1 MKYITKHQLK
11 KSFKALENVHPFY
24 GITFLAC
31 KTNDLPIGRKIE
43 FPIDKFEHQLLEK
56 YYKPEKNTERF
67 LKVFRVSD
75 KSNYWLRPDY
85 PSSGSQKTRTNK
97 FKDAFLHPMNTQ
109 VWGWASNYIEILKLH
124 LHRHN
129 QIPAFHLAV
138 WLYRDREWK
147 DETTARSIIDIFMR
161 EFKITNDEKK
171 ELFDTTIP
179 EDLDLDL
186 LFQAEPVS
194 WSELSEELGIK
205 PPPDRPMERGGN
217 LFSLDL
223 SGIGPAKSLEIKLS
237 NRINLFTGDNGLGKS
252 FILDCAWWAL
262 SGDWS
267 GNQAYPREDAKKSDV
282 KIKYKIQGKSGRPEA
297 SESYY
302 DWKQQIWTSAG
313 KRLTMPGLLIYA
325 RIDGA
330 FAVWDPARYDLL
342 KSELQK
348 FNALIFS
355 REDVW
360 NGLPY
365 QIGGTK
371 KYLCNGLINDWVQW
385 QYSPEEPPFS
395 ILKKVLRGL
404 SPPNLSKGD
413 IGFLEPGKPTR
424 IPPESR
430 LIPTIKHPY
439 GEIPLIYSSAAVQ
452 RIVGLA
458 YLIVWTWEEHKNQ
471 AKSIRE
477 KPQDRMVL
485 LVDEIEAHLH
495 PQWQRL
501 ILPALLN
508 VLNELEKDLQVQLL
522 ITTHSPLVMTS
533 IEPIFDTTRDK
544 IFHLNL
550 VQEGL
555 FEGRV
560 EIEEPEFVR
569 WGSVNSWLRSNI
581 FEVHPTSIEAENAME
596 KAKKLQLQK
605 KASKEEIEEVSD
617 LLSKYLSPHDPFWIR
632 WTYFAKNHNVEL

>member
-31 KTNDLPIGRKIE
+31 KVNDLPIGRQIE
-43 FPIDKFEHQLLEK
+43 FPIDKFEFQFLER

-109 VWGWASNYIEILKLH
+109 VWGWAPNYLEILKLR
-124 LHRHN
+124 LHRGN
-129 QIPAFHLAV
+129 RISAFHLAV

-147 DETTARSIIDIFMR
+147 NETTAKSIIDTFMK

-179 EDLDLDL
+179 EDLDSDL
-186 LFQAEPVS
+186 LFEIEPIS

-217 LFSLDL
+217 LFSLYL
-223 SGIGPAKSLEIKLS
+223 SGIGPTKSLEIKLS

-267 GNQAYPREDAKKSDV
+267 GNQAYPREDANKSDV

-297 SESYY
+297 SESNY
-302 DWKQQIWTSAG
+302 DWKQQIWTSVR

-330 FAVWDPARYDLL
+330 FAVWDPSRYDLL

-365 QIGGTK
+365 QIGGTT

-385 QYSPEEPPFS
+385 QYSAEEPPFS

-424 IPPESR
+424 IPLESR
-430 LIPTIKHPY
+430 LIPTIQHPY
-439 GEIPLIYSSAAVQ
+439 GEIPLLYSSAAVQ
-452 RIVGLA
+452 RIVALA

-471 AKSIRE
+471 SKIIRE

-501 ILPALLN
+501 ILPALLS
-508 VLNELEKDLQVQLL
+508 VLNELEEDLQAQLL

-533 IEPIFDTTRDK
+533 IEPIFDTDRDK

-569 WGSVNSWLRSNI
+569 YGSVNSWLRSDI
-581 FEVHPTSIEAENAME
+581 FEVYPTSIEAENAME

-605 KASKEEIEEVSD
+605 KTSKKEIEEVSV
-617 LLSKYLSPHDPFWIR
+617 LLSK
-632 WTYFAKNHNVEL
+632 